1 MKSIRKN
8 MFGKPCR
15 TRSLSTD
22 QKVQSGLAL
31 TPAQIM
37 QMSERGIPVT
47 TQNLDGMFFDGETR
61 PSWDIPLDQQRGIDV
76 ATMWQRRKDLGLRLK
91 NAETLPSNTE

>member
-1 MKSIRKN
+1 
-8 MFGKPCR
+8 MFGSSCR
-15 TRSLSTD
+15 TRKMSTD

-47 TQNLDGMFFDGETR
+47 TQNLDGMFYDGETR
-61 PSWDIPLDQQRGIDV
+61 PSWDIPLDQQRGVDV
-76 ATMWQRRKDLGLRLK
+76 AAMWQRRKDLGRRLLDAPVK
-91 NAETLPSNTE
+91 PQSE